1 MFKKNINMR
10 SRLVFVVLLLGLS
23 CAQGYAWQTPA
34 KPVPAKA
41 AKTIRLDSSSVAQRQ
56 INRQAVEAYSK
67 QKEFVY
73 EETAPQNASWWKRLV
88 AWIWDLI
95 DRIFRGGNAGDGT
108 LLKYFFLF
116 LKYFLIAALVVG
128 VAYAVLKLLGL
139 DLRILAKKSKSI
151 EVPYEESLE
160 NIHEIDFDEQLDKA
174 VQDGNYRLA
183 VRLLYLK
190 TLKHLSDRE
199 VINWQPDKTNQTYVL
214 ELQDENHR
222 KEFAQLTYRFE
233 YVWYGEFFIDKQRFE
248 HIAQSFQQFNQQ
260 TK

>member
-1 MFKKNINMR
+1 MR
-10 SRLVFVVLLLGLS
+10 LRLFFVLLLLGLS
-23 CAQGYAWQTPA
+23 SAHGYALQTPP
-34 KPVPAKA
+34 KPAPVKA
-41 AKTIRLDSSSVAQRQ
+41 AKAIKLDSSSVEQRQ
-56 INRQAVEAYSK
+56 IDRQAVEAYSK

-73 EETAPQNASWWKRLV
+73 EETVPQNASWWQRLM

-95 DRIFRGGNAGDGT
+95 GRIFRGGNAGDGAM
-108 LLKYFFLF
+108 LKYFFIF
-116 LKYFLIAALVVG
+116 LKYFLITALVVG
-128 VAYAVLKLLGL
+128 VAYVVLKLLGL

-190 TLKHLSDRE
+190 TLKHLSDRDI
-199 VINWQPDKTNQTYVL
+199 INWQPDKTNQTYVL
-214 ELQDENHR
+214 ELQNEDQR

-233 YVWYGEFFIDKQRFE
+233 YVWYGEFFIDKQGFE
-248 HIAQSFQQFNQQ
+248 PIAQSFQQFNQQ